1 MNFLKQLYIFIQETK
16 VEYIITNNCYYFAQ
30 FNFLIVP
37 VLCKDT
43 SSNKELLNIP
53 QSTIP
58 DILYLYQD
66 RWHSNN
72 KDIKSRIL
80 TRLGLF
86 KSLFARKCTL
96 ITAEEWQK
104 NDILEQPEQFAA
116 KYHSYGAVKSKYKYA
131 LLYNGAVVAAAYFSP
146 SRPMVRLLSAPYKN
160 ILPQNR
166 GKYFIVNKIVGVALK
181 TSTTAI
187 VSSVAQNNTIST
199 IQYPNEYANLAI
211 EYASYEWLRYL
222 SEPNVRVVGAMGRL
236 LKAFLNEVSL
246 NEVRENN
253 LSGSYKNNVEVMSY
267 SDTEWSGGRAYLKL
281 GFVEVQNR
289 AEVEYFVCKES
300 YKRYSAK
307 ELLKLYNNTLAESIL
322 SNKNLQQI
330 RSISNIPKSYML
342 QFYRIKNMGSKKF
355 LLHYK

>member
-1 MNFLKQLYIFIQETK
+1 MNFLKQLHIFIQETK
-16 VEYIITNNCYYFAQ
+16 VEHIITNNCYYFAQ

-37 VLCKDT
+37 VLCEYT
-43 SSNKELLNIP
+43 SSNKELSNIP
-53 QSTIP
+53 QSTTP
-58 DILYLYQD
+58 DILYLYED

-104 NDILEQPEQFAA
+104 NALLVQSEQFAA

-166 GKYFIVNKIVGVALK
+166 GKYFLINKIVGVVPK
-181 TSTTAI
+181 TLAAAI
-187 VSSVAQNNTIST
+187 VSSAVPKNIIPTTQH
-199 IQYPNEYANLAI
+199 QKEYANLAI
-211 EYASYEWLRYL
+211 EYASYEWLRYV

-246 NEVRENN
+246 KEVSENN
-253 LSGSYKNNVEVMSY
+253 LSVSYKNNIEVMSY
-267 SDTEWSGGRAYLKL
+267 SDTEWSGGSAYLRL
-281 GFVEVQNR
+281 GFIEVQNR
-289 AEVEYFVCKES
+289 AEAEYFVCKES

-322 SNKNLQQI
+322 SKKNSEQI
-330 RSISNIPKSYML
+330 RSISNLPISYML

-355 LLHYK
+355 LLHY